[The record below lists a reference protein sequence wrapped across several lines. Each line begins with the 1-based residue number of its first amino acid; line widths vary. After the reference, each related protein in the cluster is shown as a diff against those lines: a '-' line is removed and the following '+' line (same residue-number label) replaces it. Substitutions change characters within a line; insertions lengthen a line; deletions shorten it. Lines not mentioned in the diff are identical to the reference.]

1 MGGGSGSRRL
11 IGQHSFPVKG
21 SLGVQANA
29 SIRRDKAGWLRFES
43 GWRDKLV
50 RSQPAFRLADGFAN
64 LGFLAAFVGFSAGV
78 R

>member
-1 MGGGSGSRRL
+1 L

-29 SIRRDKAGWLRFES
+29 SRTRDMAGWSVLDLDPVRRAA
-43 GWRDKLV
+43 GANKLV